1 MNLEISQAQ
10 FGVRPP
16 VIKPIPEFLLEI
28 TEEGLRELIS
38 KHYDSIKM
46 SSIYNIF
53 PQDTAEFEQAKVN
66 SADFFIQ
73 ICGGPKY
80 FNTNRGAPQM
90 VGRHAP
96 FRITA
101 QARQT
106 WLELYKPLIEELKVK
121 GITETSLYSFWAYL
135 NLFSIWMINTAS

>member
-1 MNLEISQAQ
+1 MNLEISHAQ

-16 VIKPIPEFLLEI
+16 VVKPIPEFLLEV

-38 KHYDSIKM
+38 KHYDKIKE

-53 PQDTAEFEQAKVN
+53 PQDEQEFAQAKVN

-96 FRITA
+96 FRIDA
-101 QARQT
+101 NARQT
-106 WLELYKPLIEELKVK
+106 WLELYKPLIEELKEK
-121 GITETSLYSFWAYL
+121 GITETSLYSFWGYL
-135 NLFSIWMINTAS
+135 NIFSIWMINTAN